1 MVCQVGQPP
10 QIFGLKIHA
19 AFFVLGFRISNHFK
33 NLLDFY
39 SLGLLSSH
47 FCFSQTLTF
56 NHKINMYI
64 STVIRRTLIR
74 QRSPVACLK
83 RFDHGGPTA
92 GAVASSR
99 DFGEKEKAVENQW
112 ARMHVSNNI
121 DCVRIF
127 VNES

>member
-1 MVCQVGQPP
+1 
-10 QIFGLKIHA
+10 
-19 AFFVLGFRISNHFK
+19 
-33 NLLDFY
+33 
-39 SLGLLSSH
+39 
-47 FCFSQTLTF
+47 
-56 NHKINMYI
+56 MYI

-112 ARMHVSNNI
+112 ARMHVSNSIGCENL
-121 DCVRIF
+121 CECKL
-127 VNES
+127 N

>member
-1 MVCQVGQPP
+1 
-10 QIFGLKIHA
+10 
-19 AFFVLGFRISNHFK
+19 
-33 NLLDFY
+33 
-39 SLGLLSSH
+39 
-47 FCFSQTLTF
+47 
-56 NHKINMYI
+56 MYI

-112 ARMHVSNNI
+112 ARMHVSKNI
-121 DCVRIF
+121 GCA
-127 VNES
+127 NLCE

>member
-1 MVCQVGQPP
+1 
-10 QIFGLKIHA
+10 
-19 AFFVLGFRISNHFK
+19 
-33 NLLDFY
+33 
-39 SLGLLSSH
+39 
-47 FCFSQTLTF
+47 
-56 NHKINMYI
+56 MYT